1 MKKYLDNPSFFGF
14 FLWVFFW
21 ESFFIAVKYEV
32 YGLKKKNI
40 SHNDILNRIQIV
52 VEIFSWFSFFFTIF
66 PNFRLMLMVET
77 VEQLMLYSDTQETWP
92 YFSDQIWAEY
102 PVLASAHGRNS
113 IFKPEV

>member
-1 MKKYLDNPSFFGF
+1 
-14 FLWVFFW
+14 
-21 ESFFIAVKYEV
+21 
-32 YGLKKKNI
+32 
-40 SHNDILNRIQIV
+40 
-52 VEIFSWFSFFFTIF
+52 
-66 PNFRLMLMVET
+66 MVET